1 MLYWMVG
8 FFFRNQVFK
17 WFRGG
22 GGGEKY
28 MTVYLELQPLIVI
41 MFKVY
46 KIINLIPER

>member
-1 MLYWMVG
+1 MLYWMVV

-17 WFRGG
+17 WFGGG